1 MNSRRLLI
9 VLCLPL
15 IWQSTINRF
24 ASADA
29 AQSNPADAKNT
40 TAQPA
45 EDIRPGFAAID
56 SVAAFR
62 TALASDNQ
70 KIRLRPGVYRVSDA
84 APDNQTVFIVSGSN
98 NHFDLR
104 GVTLQVDTEVLA
116 NLRGKVHSLATYRIL
131 GSRITFEGA
140 LFENIGDHPP
150 YQSLS
155 EFSVLGDDVTFR
167 NCRFIIRGSAPYGY
181 GDLYGKGAGSAV
193 KLQKHAAIGINGDRA
208 LIEQCDFRIHTFG
221 HGIHLHGAQDT
232 VIRNVTMEGRL
243 RPTNDLYREKEGIA
257 ARFDYKQMYPPWLKG
272 KAIPRNQMLSLTEDG
287 IRAYLDGQD
296 RNGKQRRTGY
306 VTVQN
311 CVIKRMRGGITLCMA
326 SGGRVTGCTVIESG
340 GHAYSVPS
348 NGVVRH
354 CQGDAAYS
362 PLLVMPYKQTCHAD
376 IELQLSE
383 AASELG
389 DHPLAL
395 ITGDSGHRIRFV
407 YLGETPPATLR
418 PIMVGSV
425 GDRYTEENT
434 DPKALNQNHA
444 ARRIQLENLT
454 PHPVQL
460 TQYADECRIS
470 SRGTIEDLGKENVCT
485 RPETQ
490 TPLD

>member
-70 KIRLRPGVYRVSDA
+70 KIRLRPGVYRIS
-84 APDNQTVFIVSGSN
+84 
-98 NHFDLR
+98 
-104 GVTLQVDTEVLA
+104 
-116 NLRGKVHSLATYRIL
+116 
-131 GSRITFEGA
+131 
-140 LFENIGDHPP
+140 
-150 YQSLS
+150 
-155 EFSVLGDDVTFR
+155 
-167 NCRFIIRGSAPYGY
+167 
-181 GDLYGKGAGSAV
+181 
-193 KLQKHAAIGINGDRA
+193 
-208 LIEQCDFRIHTFG
+208 
-221 HGIHLHGAQDT
+221 
-232 VIRNVTMEGRL
+232 
-243 RPTNDLYREKEGIA
+243 
-257 ARFDYKQMYPPWLKG
+257 
-272 KAIPRNQMLSLTEDG
+272 
-287 IRAYLDGQD
+287 
-296 RNGKQRRTGY
+296 
-306 VTVQN
+306 
-311 CVIKRMRGGITLCMA
+311 
-326 SGGRVTGCTVIESG
+326 
-340 GHAYSVPS
+340 
-348 NGVVRH
+348 
-354 CQGDAAYS
+354 DAAYS
-362 PLLVMPYKQTCHAD
+362 PLLVMPYKQTRRAD
-376 IELQLSE
+376 IALQLSE

-395 ITGDSGHRIRFV
+395 ITGDNGHRIRFV

-418 PIMVGSV
+418 PIIVGSV